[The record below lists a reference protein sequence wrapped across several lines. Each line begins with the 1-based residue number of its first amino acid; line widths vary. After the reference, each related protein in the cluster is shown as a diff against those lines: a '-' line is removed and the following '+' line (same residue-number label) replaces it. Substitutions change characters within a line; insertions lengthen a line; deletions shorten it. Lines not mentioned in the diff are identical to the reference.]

1 MTLSLLKSI
10 LALISLLIA
19 YAILAEGPSKQE
31 LRPGKAQTIYRCQ
44 IAGVGT
50 FSDRPC
56 GDSIEQYDAGL
67 SRLSIL
73 DSPAVPARTSE
84 RKSERAP
91 RSPRNRTDDAEDAAQ
106 AKKAAACRS
115 SHDSL
120 HKISEHMRAGYSAKQ
135 GERLRTR
142 KKDLEEKRRTL
153 GC

>member
-10 LALISLLIA
+10 LAIISLLITH
-19 YAILAEGPSKQE
+19 AILAEGQS
-31 LRPGKAQTIYRCQ
+31 KAQTIYRCQ

-56 GDSIEQYDAGL
+56 GDSVEQYDAGL

-73 DSPAVPARTSE
+73 DSPAAPPRTAE
-84 RKSERAP
+84 RKPERAP
-91 RSPRNRTDDAEDAAQ
+91 RPQRNRTDNAEDTVQ
-106 AKKAAACRS
+106 AKKAAACRHS
-115 SHDSL
+115 QDSL
-120 HKISEHMRAGYSAKQ
+120 HKISEQMRTGYSAKQ

-142 KKDLEEKRRTL
+142 KKDLEAKRRSL